1 MSTQVELVKLIPNTK
16 SALYKY
22 HNILYQIHK
31 IIFAIINIELA
42 YLYKHHTL
50 IYISNFLVVVLS
62 ISKRLTICLVH
73 T

>member
-16 SALYKY
+16 SA
-22 HNILYQIHK
+22 LYQIHK